1 MVEKKYVIS
10 NIVYDKLNEI
20 VDIAGNDL
28 GQWENRDEELLVE
41 SISNICNELKE
52 MICRLESKKVV
63 QRMVDECSLCG
74 KSVELVVKSRHL
86 VSGNWIGLCTYCL
99 TSLAEDRIR
108 SARISGEKFG
118 RLQGAKDLLKE
129 MKSMYDK
136 FAIINEADDFILG
149 FIKRKWKA
157 EKVV

>member
-63 QRMVDECSLCG
+63 
-74 KSVELVVKSRHL
+74 
-86 VSGNWIGLCTYCL
+86 
-99 TSLAEDRIR
+99 
-108 SARISGEKFG
+108 
-118 RLQGAKDLLKE
+118 
-129 MKSMYDK
+129 
-136 FAIINEADDFILG
+136 
-149 FIKRKWKA
+149 
-157 EKVV
+157 